1 MISSEQ
7 KYKYSRAFEKIAV
20 LKKPIRV
27 IQGGKGCS
35 KTISILQIFILLAIS
50 TRENLILSVV
60 AESLPNLKTGALR
73 DFKMLLKDMGL
84 FDQFHENK
92 TDRTYT
98 YGSNVIEFFS
108 VIGQESRLG
117 SRRTHLYI
125 NEATG
130 LTLNTFIE
138 LQGRTAEWSILD
150 FNPSFEFWVHT
161 DYVGEPNVD
170 FLKLNYEDN
179 AYIPEQ
185 ELASIMDYK
194 RRAEESGSP
203 FWINKWRVLGLG
215 ELGVVDG
222 VIFDEGK
229 DWAIVEDVP
238 EAARY
243 IGAGLDFGFT
253 HVTAIVKL
261 YEYDHPETNARCI
274 ILKQALFKS
283 NLTAPEIAK
292 YIQQDLELMSGV
304 IVADSARPEMIREIA
319 SYRIP
324 VISHKKNLVQ
334 EGLDLMHTFWILLTA
349 DSLETIAEWRQYA
362 YAKDRAGKSLGVPNK
377 GADVDNSADAARYA
391 FEYFLSNAR
400 NFTNGLKWIR

>member
-1 MISSEQ
+1 MTNSTQ
-7 KYKYSRAFEKIAV
+7 KYKYSRAFEKIAA

-35 KTISILQIFILLAIS
+35 KTVSILQLFILLAIS

-73 DFKMLLKDMGL
+73 DFKMILKDMGL
-84 FDQFHENK
+84 FEQFVENK

-130 LTLNTFIE
+130 LTLDTFIE
-138 LQGRTAEWSILD
+138 LQGRTSEWTILD
-150 FNPSFEFWVHT
+150 YNPSFAFWVHS
-161 DYVGEPNVD
+161 DYIGEPEVD
-170 FLKLNYEDN
+170 YLQLNYLDN

-194 RRAEESGSP
+194 RRAEQTKSP

-222 VIFDEGK
+222 VIFEEGK
-229 DWAIVEDVP
+229 DWAIVEDIP
-238 EAARY
+238 EGARY
-243 IGAGLDFGFT
+243 LGAGLDFGFT
-253 HVTAIVKL
+253 HVTAIAKL
-261 YEYDHPETNARCI
+261 YEYENPDMNIKNI
-274 ILKQALFKS
+274 IIKQALFKKAMTS
-283 NLTAPEIAK
+283 RQIAK
-292 YIQQDLELMSGV
+292 YIMHDPELMSSV
-304 IVADSARPEMIREIA
+304 IAADSARPEMIREIA

-324 VISHKKNLVQ
+324 IISHRKNLVQ
-334 EGLDLMHTFWILLTA
+334 EGLDLMHTFWLSLTA
-349 DSLETIAEWRQYA
+349 DSLEGIEEFRSYAFAKNRQ
-362 YAKDRAGKSLGVPNK
+362 GMSLGVPNK
-377 GADVDNSADAARYA
+377 NADNDNLIDAARYG
-391 FEYFLSNAR
+391 FEYFLSNAAKLK
-400 NFTNGLKWIR
+400 NGLKWIR